1 LGVLLGGIMIFD
13 THAHYDDEAFA
24 DDREEILNG
33 LLAKQVETVVNIGAS
48 ILSSKESI
56 ELTKKYSFLYA
67 AIGVHPES
75 IDELSEEGILWLQE
89 QALESKVVAIGEIGL
104 DYFWNKENKELQEKW
119 FRKQIAIA
127 RDRKLPMV
135 IHSRDAAADTIRILK
150 DEQAE
155 KIGGIIH
162 CYSYSKEM
170 MKEYLDLG
178 FYFGIGG
185 VVTFKNAKKL
195 KEVVEV
201 LPMEKI
207 LLETDAP
214 YLSPEPYRG
223 KRNTSENLIYVAKEI
238 AKIKNISY
246 EEVISSTDE
255 NAHKIYQIE
264 RE

>member
-1 LGVLLGGIMIFD
+1 MIFD

-33 LLAKQVETVVNIGAS
+33 LFAKQVETVVNIGAS

-56 ELTKKYSFLYA
+56 ELTKKHAFIYA

-75 IDELSEEGILWLQE
+75 IDELSEEGILWLKE
-89 QALESKVVAIGEIGL
+89 QAFESKVVAIGEIGL

-119 FRKQIAIA
+119 FREQIAIA

-150 DEQAE
+150 EEQAE

-185 VVTFKNAKKL
+185 VLTFKNAKKL

-214 YLSPEPYRG
+214 YLSPEPFRG

-238 AKIKNISY
+238 AKSKNISY
-246 EEVISSTDE
+246 EEVISITNE